1 MRNSPKEPGLAEPLL
16 AELLRTISNISKAGF
31 KSAERTAWRVP
42 TPPFADVRP
51 ELLGE
56 AIGFELA
63 FRHDYRSQIYRAEPR
78 G

>member
-1 MRNSPKEPGLAEPLL
+1 MASEEEMAQPASDAIRFDVSAYVFRFARGLGHYSMQWVCL
-16 AELLRTISNISKAGF
+16 TN
-31 KSAERTAWRVP
+31 V
-42 TPPFADVRP
+42 PFADVRP

-63 FRHDYRSQIYRAEPR
+63 FRHDYRPQIYRAEPR

>member
-1 MRNSPKEPGLAEPLL
+1 MSQHMFSASLADSDIT
-16 AELLRTISNISKAGF
+16 RCSGYVSN
-31 KSAERTAWRVP
+31 V
-42 TPPFADVRP
+42 PFADVRP

-63 FRHDYRSQIYRAEPR
+63 FRHDYRPQIYRAEPR